1 MNCHVSDQSVQASP
15 LSYPLTFQ
23 YHTPTGRSGVTSHDA
38 IVLML
43 VRSCPTLSGEP
54 KPGSSSIHTSYILSG
69 SLYQTANVVPAPIA
83 ALSGGESS
91 VGPGGST
98 PFHTHDW
105 EHVVYV
111 LEGKGKLAAKDG
123 DAEFAAGDA
132 LLTEPGEEHNFVNT
146 GDTTLKFLCV
156 VPLRGDA

>member
-1 MNCHVSDQSVQASP
+1 MKIVKATERPAAAVSMEGAVNVKKAGLITEADASP
-15 LSYPLTFQ
+15 
-23 YHTPTGRSGVTSHDA
+23 
-38 IVLML
+38 
-43 VRSCPTLSGEP
+43 
-54 KPGSSSIHTSYILSG
+54 
-69 SLYQTANVVPAPIA
+69 TAAMR
-83 ALSGGESS
+83 LFE